1 MWSPVVHS
9 TKNETG
15 PVPRTRFKHASCVD
29 PQRRVVYNKRHFL
42 TKSHRFPRQINFI
55 YFFFSLV
62 FSIRFIYSADAL
74 PISPSKISG

>member
-29 PQRRVVYNKRHFL
+29 PQRRVVKTIL
-42 TKSHRFPRQINFI
+42 DK
-55 YFFFSLV
+55 V
-62 FSIRFIYSADAL
+62 FSILTNIFYLFTIFYFRSGLFTRGTLFQY
-74 PISPSKISG
+74 PS

>member
-29 PQRRVVYNKRHFL
+29 PQRRVVTFL
-42 TKSHRFPRQINFI
+42 DKVLHRVRQISFFHHVFHL
-55 YFFFSLV
+55 YF
-62 FSIRFIYSADAL
+62 
-74 PISPSKISG
+74 